1 MKILNGL
8 EEAYEKHRKVNEDEA
23 GYGQS
28 IFDFANQWADLMEQE
43 LDHITDKDCRIEFL
57 KENAE
62 ELAKKT
68 SCYSG
73 LSGYQY
79 DCAIHVLT
87 SYWKYGGELRRGLM
101 N

>member
-8 EEAYEKHRKVNEDEA
+8 EQSYNEHKKVNEDKT

-28 IFDFANQWADLMEQE
+28 IFEFANQWADLMEME
-43 LDHITDKDCRIEFL
+43 LDHITDKNSKIEFI
-57 KENAE
+57 KQNAE

-68 SCYSG
+68 PNYNG

-79 DCAIHVLT
+79 DCAIHVLL
-87 SYWKYGGELRRGLM
+87 SYWKYGGELRCGLM